1 MRDINNSKACM
12 WLWDR
17 ETACQLLL
25 LGTFPVSCVCVRT
38 WPTVWDLRDCSL
50 PGSSVHGDSPAKNT
64 GVDCHTLLQ
73 RIFPTQRSNPGLLNC
88 RRILYRLSH
97 QGSLMFPIKI
107 AKCLDN
113 DVSNVCAIGVL
124 WGCLFISHIT
134 KSSWWI

>member
-1 MRDINNSKACM
+1 MGKEMRDINNCKACM

-25 LGTFPVSCVCVRT
+25 LGTLPISHVCVCVYGHDQAT
-38 WPTVWDLRDCSL
+38 LWDPIDCSL
-50 PGSSVHGDSPAKNT
+50 PGSSVHGDSPGKNT

-73 RIFPTQRSNPGLLNC
+73 RIFPTQRSNPGLLHC

-107 AKCLDN
+107 AKCLDMMSPMS
-113 DVSNVCAIGVL
+113 VP
-124 WGCLFISHIT
+124 
-134 KSSWWI
+134 